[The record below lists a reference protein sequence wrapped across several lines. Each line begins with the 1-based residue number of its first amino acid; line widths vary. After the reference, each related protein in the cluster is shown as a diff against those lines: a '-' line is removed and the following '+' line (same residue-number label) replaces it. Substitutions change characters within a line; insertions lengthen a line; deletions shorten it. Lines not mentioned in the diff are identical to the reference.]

1 MNVMKDHSLFLKQS
15 RGNVAIEFALVL
27 PVIFLLLSGIV
38 NFGFILASKNKLN
51 SVVNAGLLYA
61 YAHPTATPATI
72 STIMTASTTLT
83 LSPAPTATVSCKCL
97 ATSVAAAGI
106 PPYCVVPPLT
116 ACSDGSTPGTYV
128 TATAQTSV
136 TLYALDF
143 VLTNPFPLTSTGTIR
158 IQ

>member
-1 MNVMKDHSLFLKQS
+1 MKDHSLFLKQS

-27 PVIFLLLSGIV
+27 PIIFLLLSGII
-38 NFGFILASKNKLN
+38 NFGFLLTYKNQLN

-61 YAHPTATPATI
+61 YANPNAPPATI
-72 STIMTASTTLT
+72 TTIMTASTTLT
-83 LSPAPTATVSCKCL
+83 LSPAPTATITCKCL
-97 ATSVAAAGI
+97 TTSVAAAVST
-106 PPYCVVPPLT
+106 PYCAVPPLT

-136 TLYALDF
+136 NLYALDF

-158 IQ
+158 VQ